1 MEINLSPDQ
10 EVRLAELTSRE
21 GRAIG
26 DLVRETVTRLLDE
39 EARFAAAVRLGL
51 AAAEAG
57 DFAPADEV
65 WAGVEEALKP

>member
-1 MEINLSPDQ
+1 MKISLSPDQ
-10 EVRLAELTSRE
+10 EARLAELASRE

-26 DLVRETVTRLLDE
+26 DLVQEAVTRFLDE
-39 EARFAAAVRLGL
+39 EACFAEAVKLGL

-57 DFAPADEV
+57 DFVPADEV